1 MEELGNTLIPVLRK
15 DECSEKLTSRSA
27 KIFTCLISLWSSVMF
42 QTNSS
47 ATGSSHQSP
56 RIIQA
61 RLPLSS
67 SKECIFNI
75 ASQILNTYKIKIK
88 VKLKKK
94 NKTLFMMT
102 RSMFVPQASLSHYC
116 EGIKKN
122 NWCLYDTEK
131 ESLVCLVYLQLLPW
145 QLQQRR

>member
-15 DECSEKLTSRSA
+15 DECSEKLTSRST
-27 KIFTCLISLWSSVMF
+27 KVFTCLISLWSSVMF
-42 QTNSS
+42 QTNSP

-75 ASQILNTYKIKIK
+75 VSQTLNTYEIKIK

-94 NKTLFMMT
+94 NQNQNTFHDDSEHVCAT
-102 RSMFVPQASLSHYC
+102 GFSESLLS
-116 EGIKKN
+116 GKKKKK
-122 NWCLYDTEK
+122 NWCLYDTEE
-131 ESLVCLVYLQLLPW
+131 ESLVSLVYLQLLPW
-145 QLQQRR
+145 QL